1 MHSVTGAAGN
11 DASAEPLQILPL
23 SKNTD
28 GCQKAVGKK
37 IVKASS
43 NKMKVAKNDVHGHDE
58 KQ

>member
-11 DASAEPLQILPL
+11 DTSAEPLQILL
-23 SKNTD
+23 SKNAD